1 MLMQGPRLRG
11 MRGQEKSVGN
21 DTSPRRLCLGTPH
34 TAACKL
40 LPGRQLVQP
49 EAHHVCLSSLKDHD
63 SKLPVFQCPKPFLHI
78 LSSFIV
84 ISGRVVILVSC
95 YFILVGSRNPPWLSS
110 NNSNPGELCKSA
122 HLCTDP
128 PSVQFSS
135 VQLLSHVQLFATHES
150 QHTRPPCPSPTPRV
164 HSDSRPLSQ

>member
-1 MLMQGPRLRG
+1 MLLPSLQHTTL
-11 MRGQEKSVGN
+11 QLLAILALY
-21 DTSPRRLCLGTPH
+21 TSPRRLCLGTPH

-150 QHTRPPCPSPTPRV
+150 QHTRPPCPSPTPGV
-164 HSDSRPLSQ
+164 YPNSCPSSQ